1 MIAGGIGILP
11 LRPLIEWLIKYPK
24 GRKIILFYGSKTPK
38 EILFLDDIERWR
50 RNGIEVH
57 LTVDMDDKRWD
68 GPVGLVT
75 ELFKSVKLNLRDALS
90 YICGPPAMIKTTVK
104 ELLSFSMPEERIVTT
119 LEAHMKCGIGKCG
132 HCYGG
137 SKYICIDGPVF
148 TYKEIKDYAISL

>member
-1 MIAGGIGILP
+1 MVNKIS
-11 LRPLIEWLIKYPK
+11 K
-24 GRKIILFYGSKTPK
+24 GKKDHPFYGSKTPK

-104 ELLSFSMPEERIVTT
+104 ELLSFQCQ
-119 LEAHMKCGIGKCG
+119 KKG
-132 HCYGG
+132 
-137 SKYICIDGPVF
+137 
-148 TYKEIKDYAISL
+148 